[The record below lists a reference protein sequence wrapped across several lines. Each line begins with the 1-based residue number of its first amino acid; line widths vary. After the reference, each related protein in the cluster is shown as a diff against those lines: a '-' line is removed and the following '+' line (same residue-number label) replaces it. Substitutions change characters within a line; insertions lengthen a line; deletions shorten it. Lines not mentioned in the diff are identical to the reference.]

1 MIPITQMFLTNKVAN
16 SRKKLIKLKGITMH
30 WTANTRKGANA
41 LANRNFFNTVRPGNN
56 TSAHYIVDDKSI
68 IQCIKD
74 DEVAY
79 HVGATKYTQTGNI
92 IREGKTP
99 NYFLIGIEMCVN
111 EGGDWNKTY
120 KNSVELAAQILKKYG
135 LGIDNLYRHYDITG
149 KDCPKMM
156 IDKNAWEKF
165 QTNVSIA
172 AGFKKVEVN
181 RLTVMLKR
189 GMNNMNVKTL
199 QQLLNKH
206 GYKLIVDGDFGMI
219 TEGTVKDFQR
229 TKGLDADGVVGTKTW
244 DKLYYV

>member
-1 MIPITQMFLTNKVAN
+1 
-16 SRKKLIKLKGITMH
+16 MH
-30 WTANTRKGANA
+30 WTANVGNGANA
-41 LANRNFFNTVRPGNN
+41 LANRNYFNTFRLGNN
-56 TSAHYIVDDKSI
+56 TSAHYIVDDERI
-68 IQCIKD
+68 VLCVKD

-79 HVGATKYTQTGNI
+79 HVGAKKYTPIGDRI
-92 IREGKTP
+92 SEKVSP
-99 NYFLIGIEMCVN
+99 NLFLIGIEMCVN
-111 EGGDWNKTY
+111 EDGDWNKTY

-206 GYKLIVDGDFGMI
+206 GYKLIVDGDFGAI
-219 TEGTVKDFQR
+219 TEGVVRDFQR
-229 TKGLDADGVVGTKTW
+229 TRGLVADGVVGAKTW
-244 DKLYYV
+244 DKIFNS